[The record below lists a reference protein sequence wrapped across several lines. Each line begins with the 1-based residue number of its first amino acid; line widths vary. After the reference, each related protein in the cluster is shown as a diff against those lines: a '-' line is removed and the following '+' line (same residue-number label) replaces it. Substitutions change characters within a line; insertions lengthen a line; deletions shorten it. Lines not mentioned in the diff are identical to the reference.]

1 MFTLTVTGC
10 PAVTR
15 QVATT
20 SHSREAATARQ
31 LPAPLFAFFQF
42 CFRGYF
48 FIILERRFLVLIW
61 NISFYLHYIKNN
73 IHIYAK
79 KTIEI

>member
-15 QVATT
+15 QVATTT

-48 FIILERRFLVLIW
+48 FYHFGEKIFSFDLEYFFLSTLYKKQH
-61 NISFYLHYIKNN
+61 SYIC
-73 IHIYAK
+73 
-79 KTIEI
+79 